1 MSASSSQQ
9 ARRHKTGAKALPGKA
24 GHDRTLYGVEMDVK
38 DLRSMPSGTIPAGT
52 KVVIMSGS
60 NLEKF
65 RAGFAKLGKSR
76 PVRLKYSRRLDS
88 RDDEPEATLEPIARI
103 KEEAFQ
109 PGARARALLRG
120 AEAIARD
127 LEASGGTFDLDTVC
141 GLTHL
146 TRQGI
151 HKRVSEGRLLA
162 VPGPSNRSVYPV
174 AQFRDD
180 GRPAEGLKEVREAL
194 GTRSSWMLLN
204 FLVNAEPRLNNR
216 KPIDLLRSGRL
227 DAVLEVARRVG
238 AQGA

>member
-1 MSASSSQQ
+1 MSASSNQQ
-9 ARRHKTGAKALPGKA
+9 ARRHQTTGAKATSDKP

-38 DLRSMPSGTIPAGT
+38 DLRSMPSGSVPAGT
-52 KVVIMSGS
+52 KVMIMGGS

-65 RAGFAKLGKSR
+65 RTGLGKLGKSR
-76 PVRLKYSRRLDS
+76 LVKLRYSRLP
-88 RDDEPEATLEPIARI
+88 RDDDSEATLEPIARI

-120 AEAIARD
+120 AQAIAAD
-127 LEASGGTFDLDTVC
+127 LEASGGTFDLDTVR

-151 HKRVSEGRLLA
+151 HKQVIEGRLLA
-162 VPGPSNRSVYPV
+162 VPGPSNRNVYPV

-180 GRPAEGLKEVREAL
+180 GRPVEGLKEVRQAL
-194 GTRSSWMLLN
+194 GTKSSWMLLN

-216 KPIDLLRSGRL
+216 KPIDLLRAGKL

-238 AQGA
+238 VQGA